1 MHRRSSSLA
10 LDKIGSP
17 RIDNEGIANL
27 IRRCAAAGDLDE
39 GRRIHAQIKAHS
51 CGYGGERY
59 HGNLLVEMY
68 GKCGSVDDALLA
80 FNGIQRKNLFSWN
93 IMLGAL
99 VHNRRG
105 AQALDLFQEMDR
117 HSIEAS
123 NVTFVTLAGACSE
136 LGDLWRAKAL
146 HARIAATEFA
156 AQTIVGNTIVGM
168 YGRCR
173 SNGHSKEALGIFF
186 AMDPEGVKPN
196 RVTFLAALDAC
207 SIETEQS
214 SNLGREIHFRIIESG
229 LESEET
235 IANSLVNMY
244 AKCGRF
250 DQALRLFQKFL
261 PGTVVSWTAMITAN
275 AHWGHGRSSIRLFG
289 EMDLEGIAP
298 DEITCISVL
307 DACARERDLD
317 RGREVIE
324 LVFERGFQHHVV
336 VATAIV
342 RLYSESGDLD
352 RAREVFDSIER
363 GKRTDV
369 SWSTMIQAYAQHG
382 FPRESIDLF
391 DELSVEEKEGQ
402 RINEMAIAAALESC
416 AMVSEWKRGRAI
428 HSRAMAM
435 GFDRSSSVVGSA
447 LVSFY
452 GRCGNLK
459 EAKQAF
465 SMAARRDVI
474 SWTAMVSAFAHH
486 GWGEEALEIF
496 HAMILDG
503 VLPNSVTLLS
513 ILSACSHSGLLKTAR
528 EKFVSMEDDFGIHP
542 LSDHYDC
549 LVDSLGRAGRIGSVE
564 EMLEFMPFHPG
575 AVVWMSYLS
584 ASKVLG
590 DFVRGERAA
599 RMLLDLDP
607 GNCAAYLVVS
617 NMYVSTEN
625 EE

>member
-1 MHRRSSSLA
+1 
-10 LDKIGSP
+10 
-17 RIDNEGIANL
+17 
-27 IRRCAAAGDLDE
+27 
-39 GRRIHAQIKAHS
+39 
-51 CGYGGERY
+51 
-59 HGNLLVEMY
+59 
-68 GKCGSVDDALLA
+68 
-80 FNGIQRKNLFSWN
+80 
-93 IMLGAL
+93 
-99 VHNRRG
+99 
-105 AQALDLFQEMDR
+105 
-117 HSIEAS
+117 
-123 NVTFVTLAGACSE
+123 
-136 LGDLWRAKAL
+136 
-146 HARIAATEFA
+146 
-156 AQTIVGNTIVGM
+156 M

-173 SNGHSKEALGIFF
+173 SVIHARQAFDRIENKSVISWNSIITAYAQNGHSKEALGIFF

-244 AKCGRF
+244 A
-250 DQALRLFQKFL
+250 
-261 PGTVVSWTAMITAN
+261 N
-275 AHWGHGRSSIRLFG
+275 
-289 EMDLEGIAP
+289 
-298 DEITCISVL
+298 
-307 DACARERDLD
+307 
-317 RGREVIE
+317 
-324 LVFERGFQHHVV
+324 
-336 VATAIV
+336 
-342 RLYSESGDLD
+342 
-352 RAREVFDSIER
+352 
-363 GKRTDV
+363 
-369 SWSTMIQAYAQHG
+369 
-382 FPRESIDLF
+382 
-391 DELSVEEKEGQ
+391 
-402 RINEMAIAAALESC
+402 
-416 AMVSEWKRGRAI
+416 
-428 HSRAMAM
+428 
-435 GFDRSSSVVGSA
+435 
-447 LVSFY
+447 FY

>member
-1 MHRRSSSLA
+1 
-10 LDKIGSP
+10 
-17 RIDNEGIANL
+17 
-27 IRRCAAAGDLDE
+27 
-39 GRRIHAQIKAHS
+39 
-51 CGYGGERY
+51 
-59 HGNLLVEMY
+59 
-68 GKCGSVDDALLA
+68 
-80 FNGIQRKNLFSWN
+80 
-93 IMLGAL
+93 
-99 VHNRRG
+99 
-105 AQALDLFQEMDR
+105 
-117 HSIEAS
+117 
-123 NVTFVTLAGACSE
+123 
-136 LGDLWRAKAL
+136 
-146 HARIAATEFA
+146 
-156 AQTIVGNTIVGM
+156 M

-173 SNGHSKEALGIFF
+173 SVIHARQAFDRIENKSVISWNSIITAYAQNGHSKEALGMFC

-317 RGREVIE
+317 WGRE
-324 LVFERGFQHHVV
+324 
-336 VATAIV
+336 
-342 RLYSESGDLD
+342 
-352 RAREVFDSIER
+352 
-363 GKRTDV
+363 
-369 SWSTMIQAYAQHG
+369 
-382 FPRESIDLF
+382 
-391 DELSVEEKEGQ
+391 
-402 RINEMAIAAALESC
+402 
-416 AMVSEWKRGRAI
+416 I
-428 HSRAMAM
+428 HSRAKAM

-513 ILSACSHSGLLKTAR
+513 VLAACSHSGLLKTAR
-528 EKFVSMEDDFGIHP
+528 EKFVSMGNDFGIHP

-590 DFVRGERAA
+590 DLVRGERAA
-599 RMLLDLDP
+599 KMLLDLDP